1 MCTGS
6 DRSHVDASHV
16 IRYIEL
22 VMKKYHAKLT

>member
-6 DRSHVDASHV
+6 DRSCLDTSQV
-16 IRYIEL
+16 IRCIEL